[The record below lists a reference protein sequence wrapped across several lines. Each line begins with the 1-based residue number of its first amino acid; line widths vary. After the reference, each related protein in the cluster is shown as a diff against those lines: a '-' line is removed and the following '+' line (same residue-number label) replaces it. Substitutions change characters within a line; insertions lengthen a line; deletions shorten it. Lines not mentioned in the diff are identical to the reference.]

1 MKLGD
6 PLLKSEVQKLEIK
19 RTSEFVKDEGKLA
32 RVFKDKNGYHYLL
45 KGERMVPLVW
55 EDGDIIYNSNGTVRE
70 RVGGPTPIQPKI
82 IDMTEEKKEEKEEEE
97 KKRKEKLRWIKLFDL
112 VHYNEKDNTY
122 KSLQILKTEQQN
134 IVLQVAEGTAK
145 KQETQHRVLF
155 QLSEQE
161 IAYLALKLQKLV

>member
-1 MKLGD
+1 MKLGE
-6 PLLKSEVQKLEIK
+6 PLLTSEVKELGIK
-19 RTSEFVKDEGKLA
+19 RTSEFIKYEGKLA
-32 RVFKDKNGYHYLL
+32 RILRDTNGHPYIW
-45 KGERMVPLVW
+45 KGEKIVPITLEEGDVICN
-55 EDGDIIYNSNGTVRE
+55 DGGVVIQRIGE
-70 RVGGPTPIQPKI
+70 ATPIPVKE
-82 IDMTEEKKEEKEEEE
+82 IDMTEEKKEEE
-97 KKRKEKLRWIKLFDL
+97 KRKEKQRWIKLFDL